1 MMETWWEEE
10 KAEKQIK
17 QEEERKKDNG
27 ERAVMILITYIIND
41 FNNYLHL
48 QKTCMCMVSFISL
61 SIMTQKS
68 IYLVLT
74 CIL

>member
-17 QEEERKKDNG
+17 QEEERKNDNG

-41 FNNYLHL
+41 FNNYICKKLAHAWFHL
-48 QKTCMCMVSFISL
+48 FH
-61 SIMTQKS
+61 
-68 IYLVLT
+68 
-74 CIL
+74 